1 MYRVATFNME
11 SLDEGPDV
19 SPPLNERIAILR
31 PQLQRLCADILCLQE
46 VNARKPTRHAPR
58 SLQVLDT
65 LLENTPY
72 QDYHRVASHIPTGTT
87 PLDRHN
93 LVILSKFPITH
104 QGQYWNDLLPS
115 FAYPMATATPQDK
128 QTKHVEWDRPL
139 LYAQFDLG
147 QSEILHVINL
157 HLRAPL
163 AVPIEGQKT
172 TDGIWQ
178 TIAGWSEGYFLAAM
192 KRSGQAVEARL
203 LIEKIF
209 EEDPNAQLVVC
220 GDFNATEH
228 EVPTRI
234 LRGGESDTYNSLLSK
249 FTLVPLERSLPQA
262 QRFSVIH
269 HGRKQ
274 MLDHFL
280 VSRSLLGA
288 YHHMEIHNE
297 SLVDELVA
305 YRAMENPA
313 ESYHAPMVVVFK
325 QGEKDECSSPDRHI

>member
-1 MYRVATFNME
+1 MYRLATFNME
-11 SLDEGPDV
+11 SLDEV
-19 SPPLNERIAILR
+19 SPPLDDRLSILR
-31 PQLQRLCADILCLQE
+31 PQLERLRADILCLQE
-46 VNARKPTRHAPR
+46 VNARKPSRQAPR
-58 SLQVLDT
+58 TLQALDT
-65 LLENTPY
+65 VLAGTPY

-93 LVILSKFPITH
+93 LIILSKFPII
-104 QGQYWNDLLPS
+104 QQQQYWNDLLPS
-115 FAYPMATATPQDK
+115 FTYPMVTATPQA
-128 QTKHVEWDRPL
+128 KHIKHIEWDRPL
-139 LYAQFDLG
+139 LYAQIDIG
-147 QSEILHVINL
+147 QDQTLHVINL

-163 AVPIEGQKT
+163 AVPIQGQKT
-172 TDGIWQ
+172 NDGIWQ

-192 KRSGQAVEARL
+192 KRSGQAVETRL
-203 LIEKIF
+203 LIEEIF
-209 EEDPNAQLVVC
+209 KQDPRAQLVVC

-234 LRGGESDTYNSLLSK
+234 LRGGESDTNNSQLSQY
-249 FTLVPLERSLPQA
+249 TLVPLERSLPQM

-280 VSRSLLGA
+280 VSRSLLGS

-325 QGEKDECSSPDRHI
+325 QKKEECD

>member
-1 MYRVATFNME
+1 ME
-11 SLDEGPDV
+11 SLDEGPGV
-19 SPPLNERIAILR
+19 SPPLEDRLSILR

-46 VNARKPTRHAPR
+46 VNARRPSSHTARTLH
-58 SLQVLDT
+58 VLDT
-65 LLENTPY
+65 LLQGTIY

-87 PLDRHN
+87 PMDRHN
-93 LVILSKFPITH
+93 LVILSKFPIIKH
-104 QGQYWNDLLPS
+104 EQYWNDLFPS
-115 FAYPMATATPQDK
+115 FTYPMITSSPEAKPI
-128 QTKHVEWDRPL
+128 KHVEWDRPL
-139 LYAQFDLG
+139 LYAQIDIG
-147 QSEILHVINL
+147 EMQTLHVINL

-172 TDGIWQ
+172 QDGIWK
-178 TIAGWSEGYFLAAM
+178 TIKGWSEGYFLAAV
-192 KRSGQAVEARL
+192 KRSGQAVETRL

-209 EEDPNAQLVVC
+209 EQEPQAQLLVC

-234 LRGGESDTYNSLLSK
+234 LRGGESDTNNSQLSQY
-249 FTLVPLERSLPQA
+249 TLIPLERSLPQA

-280 VSRSLLGA
+280 VSRQQLGA

-325 QGEKDECSSPDRHI
+325 QNKDCGRV